1 MYALEFVIFCYKMST
16 NIEHKSQQNSRKRHI
31 LEILFCLRILLVVEI
46 QFFSFQYL
54 LNRSGTLQA
63 LQMFHPTSKGNS
75 CK

>member
-54 LNRSGTLQA
+54 LIKWRLQA

>member
-46 QFFSFQYL
+46 
-54 LNRSGTLQA
+54 
-63 LQMFHPTSKGNS
+63 
-75 CK
+75 